1 MKKLDIVN
9 FRNDL
14 YDTLATDTELPNDVD
29 SKLGMLI
36 SKVHNVLNKHAP
48 LSVKR
53 IKHAQKPKW
62 INSEILMLMKRR
74 DTLKRLGL
82 TNEYKFVR
90 NLVINRIKL
99 AKQKYYETCII
110 GARDDS
116 RKLWKILKEYLDRR
130 LLVFHRQCNEIITD
144 TLEMAHIFSQNFA
157 TVASN
162 LVNKNLWSTGNYKPS
177 DRVC

>member
-90 NLVINRIKL
+90 NLVVNRIKL

-110 GARDDS
+110 EARDDS
-116 RKLWKILKEYLDRR
+116 RKLWKILKD
-130 LLVFHRQCNEIITD
+130 V
-144 TLEMAHIFSQNFA
+144 SGSKA
-157 TVASN
+157 TGIPQAMQ
-162 LVNKNLWSTGNYKPS
+162 
-177 DRVC
+177 